1 MNSLLRIVV
10 GEQEF
15 SSKSCKTY
23 NWIKDILWKEGFPG
37 LTIRR
42 GELSLDYKSI
52 MHSAALED
60 IEFNNLA
67 IIIES
72 IADDN
77 KIEKARQEIIKN
89 IPHGQVSVIRGMEEK
104 NMGANKYCVVKIYTR
119 EDNSWFKKE
128 EYEKVLRF
136 LQKKKVIWATVTK
149 GLVGYG
155 KDRVI
160 HKQKV
165 FSFSE
170 KMPIVIECIVPC
182 ENLKDLLNELK
193 NVVEEGAV
201 FVTPIDLIMNK

>member
-10 GEQEF
+10 GEHEF
-15 SSKSCKTY
+15 NSNQRNIYK
-23 NWIKDILWKEGFPG
+23 WIEDFLWKEGFPG

-42 GELSLDYKSI
+42 GELSLDHKSI
-52 MHSAALED
+52 MHSIALED
-60 IEFNNLA
+60 IEFNDLA
-67 IIIES
+67 IIIETV
-72 IADDN
+72 ADN
-77 KIEKARQEIIKN
+77 KKIEKARQDLIKY
-89 IPHGQVSVIRGMEEK
+89 IPHGQATIIKGMEE
-104 NMGANKYCVVKIYTR
+104 NCMDSNKYCVVKIYTK

-160 HKQKV
+160 HKQKI

-170 KMPIVIECIVPC
+170 KMPVVIECVVPC
-182 ENLKDLLNELK
+182 EHLKDLLNELESL
-193 NVVEEGAV
+193 VEEGAV
-201 FVTPIDLIMNK
+201 FTTPIDLIMNK

>member
-15 SSKSCKTY
+15 NSKLGKTY
-23 NWIKDILWKEGFPG
+23 KWIKEFLWKKGFPG

-42 GELSLDYKSI
+42 AELSLDYKSI

-60 IEFNNLA
+60 IQFNDLA

-72 IADDN
+72 VADN
-77 KIEKARQEIIKN
+77 NEIEKARQDLIDN
-89 IPHGQVSVIRGMEEK
+89 IPHGQVTVIKGIDEK
-104 NMGANKYCVVKIYTR
+104 NIEANKYCIVKIYTK
-119 EDNSWFKKE
+119 EDNLWFKRE
-128 EYEKVLRF
+128 EYENVLRF

-160 HKQKV
+160 YKQKI

-170 KMPIVIECIVPC
+170 KMPVVIECVVPC
-182 ENLKDLLNELK
+182 EYLKDLLNELK
-193 NVVEEGAV
+193 NMIGEGTV
-201 FVTPIDLIMNK
+201 FVTPIDLFINK